1 MSSPI
6 SRPMSRINIYAL
18 LARQAWQH
26 RKSKGEI
33 WLFWSLLAMPLLAVP
48 LLLRYGSFF
57 GAPDLGWRIA
67 VGAGIGGPYVLLLM
81 ACWVF
86 FLQNLILQ
94 NNPLNSHLVPALH
107 ARLLRLGTLA
117 CLLSTLPAA
126 LLLALAYGH
135 FLQFWL
141 IITLLLLA
149 YTHLF
154 SSIWALAA
162 YVVLWYFRQ
171 QVQAGSAKLWDA
183 SPDSAI
189 LWLALVAAVLLAG
202 VSMRLLLKNG
212 GERHWRQYKRFVHWE
227 AAQNQSS
234 AATRRWTQ
242 LPVSVQRWP
251 GALYFLLLARA
262 LRSPKGSVRQLAA
275 GLGPGWHWSSV
286 GLSVTVLALPLLLL
300 GHVLQQYGTQPD
312 LLALIA
318 IILATLIGMIPIIFI
333 MQHVTVPYQTR
344 REQQLMRLLPGMP
357 DGKALNQA
365 LARQSLA
372 GFARVWL
379 LCAVLALLT
388 APLLAHLFDASL
400 LWQVLALE
408 CLLPAYLLRDYARQR
423 APLPTFV
430 MWLWIQSALVPGL
443 VLWAQRHLNMP
454 LWLLLVGCGGIGA
467 GLLAW
472 RWRRLSAAPS
482 AFAVEDT
489 VH

>member
-1 MSSPI
+1 MSSL
-6 SRPMSRINIYAL
+6 NIYAL
-18 LARQAWQH
+18 LARQVWAH

-67 VGAGIGGPYVLLLM
+67 VGAGIGGPYLLLLM

-107 ARLLRLGTLA
+107 ARLLRLGMVA

-126 LLLALAYGH
+126 LLLALGYGH
-135 FLQFWL
+135 FLQYWL
-141 IITLLLLA
+141 FISLLLLA

-154 SSIWALAA
+154 SSSWALAGYA
-162 YVVLWYFRQ
+162 VLWFFRQ
-171 QVQAGSAKLWDA
+171 QVQAATAMLWDA
-183 SPDSAI
+183 PPDSAI
-189 LWLALVAAVLLAG
+189 LWLAMVATVLLAA

-212 GERHWRQYKRFVHWE
+212 GERHWRQYKRIVRWE
-227 AAQNQSS
+227 AAQNQST
-234 AATRRWTQ
+234 ATTRRWTQ

-251 GALYFLLLARA
+251 GALYFWLLRRA
-262 LRSPKGSVRQLAA
+262 LCSPKGSVRQLAA

-286 GLSVTVLALPLLLL
+286 GLPVTVLALPLLLL
-300 GHVLQQYGTQPD
+300 GHGLRLGGTQGD

-318 IILATLIGMIPIIFI
+318 IILATLIGMVPIIFI
-333 MQHVTVPYQTR
+333 MQQVTVPYQTR

-357 DGKALNQA
+357 DGEALNQV

-379 LCAVLALLT
+379 LCAVLALLSG
-388 APLLAHLFDASL
+388 PMLAHLFDASL
-400 LWQVLALE
+400 LWQVLALA

-430 MWLWIQSALVPGL
+430 MWLLIQSALGL
-443 VLWAQRHLNMP
+443 GLALLAQRHLNMP
-454 LWLLLVGCGGIGA
+454 LWLLYVVCGGVGA

-472 RWRRLSAAPS
+472 RWRRISAAPS
-482 AFAVEDT
+482 AFAVVDT